1 MAPTRVY
8 SSERPSAGKHSW
20 EREETK
26 RRETYL
32 LSIERHN
39 IARLR
44 VFTYLIL
51 FASFFYLLTLC
62 VIAVKSLLVLSFSL
76 SIFASLSILY
86 LWLLVTTR
94 LRCSRL
100 LTNTLRL
107 SSWIDK
113 WEKKEKKQLTP
124 LEPLVALYL
133 PTKTAKRTLKF
144 SLSHTYSPHSSSLI
158 KESLNSIAIFRY
170 SLNLNV
176 LQTWLTL
183 VGQLICMA

>member
-76 SIFASLSILY
+76 YLCILIHLVPLTSRNNSPPLFASPYEYSSVELLDRQVREEGEETTHTSRATCCVVSTNQNCQTNSQILSLAY
-86 LWLLVTTR
+86 LF
-94 LRCSRL
+94 
-100 LTNTLRL
+100 
-107 SSWIDK
+107 SS
-113 WEKKEKKQLTP
+113 
-124 LEPLVALYL
+124 
-133 PTKTAKRTLKF
+133 
-144 SLSHTYSPHSSSLI
+144 
-158 KESLNSIAIFRY
+158 
-170 SLNLNV
+170 
-176 LQTWLTL
+176 
-183 VGQLICMA
+183 